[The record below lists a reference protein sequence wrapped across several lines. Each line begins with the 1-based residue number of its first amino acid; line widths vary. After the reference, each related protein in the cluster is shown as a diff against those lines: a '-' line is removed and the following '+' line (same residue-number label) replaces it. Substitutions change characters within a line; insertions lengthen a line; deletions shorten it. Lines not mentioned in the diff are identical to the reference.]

1 MDVLIAVVAVA
12 LDLSL
17 FTQLSDAPDQTSW
30 VSRDIPPA
38 LIIGAGLI
46 AVIPLSFRRLAP
58 TAVCLIVAGQ
68 AALVTVTLGSRPL
81 VTVLVALYT
90 AAVWS
95 DRVRARVCLAAV
107 LAAHALAIGYE
118 ASFTGSGLS
127 AFAVTAVALVYGLLD
142 IATWAAGRWGSSA
155 AARARA
161 RELEASRAALAAAA
175 VDAER
180 LRIARELHDIVAH
193 AVTVMVLQSAG
204 ASRMAVKNPE
214 LAAGAMRA
222 VENTGK
228 QAVAELRR
236 LLEVLRAEDTAHADG
251 DGVVDEFRG
260 TSRLANLDDLVA
272 QIRSIGIDVAVQQTG
287 TPCPLDPS
295 VDLAAYRVIQEALT
309 NVNKHAGA
317 GAVARVHL
325 AWEPSEL
332 VIEVVDDG
340 QVNAGIEHL
349 ASGYGLVGLAERV
362 KLVGGRLE
370 SGPRP
375 DGGFRVRAV
384 LPTSGSDPGD
394 TDRRHPGEPELD
406 AVTIRIL
413 LVDDEQLVRT
423 GLAMILGVEDDLEV
437 VGFASDGEDAV
448 GRASELR
455 PDVVVMDV
463 RMPRLDGVEAT
474 KRILADLEG
483 STAVLMLTTYN
494 VDAAV
499 RAALRAGASGY
510 VLKDAAPDELVG
522 AVRAV
527 ADGEAWLDP
536 AVAKTLLDDFKN
548 QQATVPSPTGTPEL
562 TPREREVL
570 RLVAHGLSN
579 SEIAEFFTIA
589 ETTVKT
595 HVSRILIKLGLR
607 DRAQAVAVA
616 YRRHVL
622 EPDDPLPPRR

>member
-1 MDVLIAVVAVA
+1 MRLEGAKESTNVAGVTLDRHSSFPVVLGAQVPDDVIVQALEDKVKGSRGALLDLGADRFSGLANRSRRLPTVATPTLGDDKPPAAVPETFTVATGPARVAERLDLSNLPVGLSRYAGRALPKFLRPASRRPTVTDFLIAVVAVG

-38 LIIGAGLI
+38 VIIGAGLI
-46 AVIPLSFRRLAP
+46 AVVPLSFRRRAP

-81 VTVLVALYT
+81 VSVLVALYT

-118 ASFTGSGLS
+118 ASFAGSGLS

-161 RELEASRAALAAAA
+161 RELEASRAASAAAA
-175 VDAER
+175 VDTER

-236 LLEVLRAEDTAHADG
+236 LLEVLRAEDTAQSAG
-251 DGVVDEFRG
+251 DGAVDQFGG
-260 TSRLANLDDLVA
+260 TSRLANLDDLVV

-287 TPCPLDPS
+287 TPCSLDAS

-317 GAVARVHL
+317 GAAARVQL
-325 AWEPSEL
+325 SWEPSEL
-332 VIEVVDDG
+332 VIEVLDDG
-340 QVNAGIEHL
+340 QVKAGVEHP

-370 SGPRP
+370 SGPRAE
-375 DGGFRVRAV
+375 GGFRVHAV
-384 LPTSGSDPGD
+384 LPTSGSDA
-394 TDRRHPGEPELD
+394 TD
-406 AVTIRIL
+406 
-413 LVDDEQLVRT
+413 
-423 GLAMILGVEDDLEV
+423 
-437 VGFASDGEDAV
+437 
-448 GRASELR
+448 
-455 PDVVVMDV
+455 
-463 RMPRLDGVEAT
+463 
-474 KRILADLEG
+474 
-483 STAVLMLTTYN
+483 
-494 VDAAV
+494 
-499 RAALRAGASGY
+499 
-510 VLKDAAPDELVG
+510 APD
-522 AVRAV
+522 AI
-527 ADGEAWLDP
+527 ADA
-536 AVAKTLLDDFKN
+536 
-548 QQATVPSPTGTPEL
+548 
-562 TPREREVL
+562 R
-570 RLVAHGLSN
+570 SN
-579 SEIAEFFTIA
+579 RSWT
-589 ETTVKT
+589 
-595 HVSRILIKLGLR
+595 S
-607 DRAQAVAVA
+607 
-616 YRRHVL
+616 
-622 EPDDPLPPRR
+622 